1 MPRIDETRAMPIKL
15 RDPKSL
21 PLFGGLVVVLLVLA
35 VVAFFVGRPAATLA
49 SLETT
54 QKLALLSQTIPN
66 QAAATLQG
74 DSQAL
79 DALERSRARLSELIA
94 RLDEAGETTSSGG
107 IWRRIRDDVDIV
119 LSAWEQIALIHAT
132 GEQVSRLIPELL
144 IQTGNLAA
152 VLGPD
157 SWAGFGRHIERFE
170 LAAQRLQQNVAALQG
185 GLGDVRVAAQDIAD
199 DQDFLNQILRGL
211 AEGDA
216 ILGIRSV
223 TAAGARARLQ
233 DVQSIHANVL
243 EQTRSMVSASDRSI
257 AAHLAGRQL
266 TAVADELSQNLEAGG
281 IVSNSETGTVATPSL
296 LPFYLILAAILV
308 VVAML
313 AIRFPAVSKPD
324 EPTIIDNTGDDRNQR
339 AILRLL
345 DELGSLA
352 DGDLTVQA
360 TVTED
365 ITGAIAD
372 SINYAIEALRELVTT
387 INDTAVMINSAARQT
402 RETASHQAQASDTQ
416 SKQIAA
422 ATDSVQRMAASVEEV
437 SGNAER
443 SADVARHSV
452 DVAHKGGEAVR
463 RTIHGMNTIRETI
476 QDTAK
481 RIKRLGESSQEI
493 GNIVELINDIAEQ
506 TNVLALNASIQASMA
521 GDAGRGFAVVADEV
535 QRLAERSANATKQ
548 IEVLVRTIQ
557 SDTKEAVVSMER
569 STTDVVGGALLAENA
584 GAALDEIEQVSNQI
598 AALVHNISSSAR
610 QQATAAADISRNMGV
625 VREMS
630 TQTADATSATF
641 SSISKLAKLASQL
654 RTTVSGFRLP
664 EGQIKA
670 ASPAAAVPAKK
681 TQAKPANEET
691 VIANP
696 AKSGQA

>member
-1 MPRIDETRAMPIKL
+1 MLRINDIRAMAMSI

-21 PLFGGLVVVLLVLA
+21 PLFAGLAVLLLVLA
-35 VVAFFVGRPAATLA
+35 VVAFFAGRPAATLA

-54 QKLALLSQTIPN
+54 QELALLSQTIPN
-66 QAAATLQG
+66 QAAATLRG
-74 DSQAL
+74 ELPAL

-94 RLDEAGETTSSGG
+94 QLDEAGETTSSGG
-107 IWRRIRDDVDIV
+107 IWRRIRDDVDII
-119 LSAWEQIALIHAT
+119 LSAWQQIILVHST
-132 GEQVSRLIPELL
+132 GAQISRLVPELL
-144 IQTGNLAA
+144 AQTGNLAA
-152 VLGPD
+152 VLGAD
-157 SWAGFGRHIERFE
+157 SWTGFGRHIERFE
-170 LAAQRLQQNVAALQG
+170 LAAQRMQQNVAALKS
-185 GLGDVRVAAQDIAD
+185 GLGNVRVAAQSIAD
-199 DQDFLNQILRGL
+199 DQDFLNQVLRGF

-223 TAAGARARLQ
+223 TADGARARLQ
-233 DVQSIHANVL
+233 DVQSIHASVL

-257 AAHLAGRQL
+257 VAQLAGRQL
-266 TAVADELSQNLEAGG
+266 VAVAEELSQSFESGG
-281 IVSNSETGTVATPSL
+281 IVSNSESGTVATPSL
-296 LPFYLILAAILV
+296 LPFYLILAAMLV
-308 VVAML
+308 VIAML
-313 AIRFPAVSKPD
+313 AIRFPAASRPE
-324 EPTIIDNTGDDRNQR
+324 EPTIIENTASDRNQR

-372 SINYAIEALRELVTT
+372 SINYAIEALRELVIT
-387 INDTAVMINSAARQT
+387 INDTAIMINGAARQT
-402 RETASHQAQASDTQ
+402 RETAMHQAQAIETQ

-422 ATDSVQRMAASVEEV
+422 ATDSVQRMAASIEEV

-463 RTIHGMNTIRETI
+463 RTIHGMKTIRETI

-548 IEVLVRTIQ
+548 IEILVKTIQ

-569 STTDVVGGALLAENA
+569 STTDVVGGALLTENA

-598 AALVHNISSSAR
+598 AALVQNISSSAR

-625 VREMS
+625 VREIS
-630 TQTADATSATF
+630 TQAADATGATF
-641 SSISKLAKLASQL
+641 SSISKLADLASQL
-654 RTTVSGFRLP
+654 KTTVSGFRLP
-664 EGQIKA
+664 EGQLKA
-670 ASPAAAVPAKK
+670 APPAAAPAKK
-681 TQAKPANEET
+681 SEREPVNNET
-691 VIANP
+691 VIAEQV
-696 AKSGQA
+696 KSSQV

>member
-1 MPRIDETRAMPIKL
+1 MAANRRYPTSL
-15 RDPKSL
+15 RL
-21 PLFGGLVVVLLVLA
+21 LVGLVVILLVLA
-35 VVAFFVGRPAATLA
+35 AMAFFDGRPAATLA
-49 SLETT
+49 SLDTT
-54 QKLALLSQTIPN
+54 QELALLSQAFPN
-66 QAAATLQG
+66 QAAATLRG
-74 DSQAL
+74 ELPAL
-79 DALERSRARLSELIA
+79 VVLEQSRARLSELIA
-94 RLDEAGETTSSGG
+94 ELDEASGTARPDS
-107 IWRRIRDDVDIV
+107 IWRRMRDDIDII
-119 LSAWEQIALIHAT
+119 LSAWEQITLVHSTSDQI
-132 GEQVSRLIPELL
+132 SRLIPELL
-144 IQTGNLAA
+144 VQTGNLAA

-170 LAAQRLQQNVAALQG
+170 LAAQRMQQNVAALKSG
-185 GLGDVRVAAQDIAD
+185 HGDVRFAAQRIAD

-211 AEGDA
+211 VEGDA
-216 ILGIRSV
+216 ILGIQPV
-223 TAAGARARLQ
+223 TMPNAHARLL
-233 DVQSIHANVL
+233 DVQSVQASVL
-243 EQTRSMVSASDRSI
+243 DQTRSMVSASDGSI

-266 TAVADELSQNLEAGG
+266 AAVAEELSQSLASGG
-281 IVSNSETGTVATPSL
+281 IVSGSESGTVASPSL
-296 LPFYLILAAILV
+296 LPFYLILAAMLPV
-308 VVAML
+308 LAML
-313 AIRFPAVSKPD
+313 AIRFPVFRIQE
-324 EPTIIDNTGDDRNQR
+324 EPTIVQNTASDRNQR
-339 AILRLL
+339 AILKLL

-372 SINYAIEALRELVTT
+372 SINYAIEALRELVIT
-387 INDTAVMINSAARQT
+387 INETAVMISGAARQT
-402 RETASHQAQASDTQ
+402 RETAMHQTQASETQ

-422 ATDSVQRMAASVEEV
+422 ATDSIQRMAASIEEV

-548 IEVLVRTIQ
+548 IEMLVKTIQ

-584 GAALDEIEQVSNQI
+584 GAALDEIDQVSNQI
-598 AALVHNISSSAR
+598 AALVQNISSSAR
-610 QQATAAADISRNMGV
+610 QQATAAANISRNMGV
-625 VREMS
+625 VREIS
-630 TQTADATSATF
+630 AQTAEATGATF
-641 SSISKLAKLASQL
+641 SSISTLADLASQL

-670 ASPAAAVPAKK
+670 APPTAAVPAKTAKSK
-681 TQAKPANEET
+681 TAKDKTLIDKQAK
-691 VIANP
+691 
-696 AKSGQA
+696 SSQA